1 MTILGIDLGTTN
13 SAMAYVKNGQPE
25 MIVNSRGERTTPS
38 VFQKNINGELVV
50 GSVAKNQYSSLPEQ
64 TVLEIKRKMGTDEK
78 ITVGETSFTPEQI
91 SAHFLKY
98 LKQAAEDFLGEKI
111 TEAVI
116 TVPAYF
122 SDAQRKATK
131 IAGEIAGLKVERI
144 LNEPTAAA
152 IAYGLAH
159 PDSEKNIIV
168 YDLGGGTFDISV
180 VRLDKNLIEVK
191 ASAGDNHLGGMD
203 LDRLLVDWVA
213 EQFAAQYD
221 VPLFSFGEASEITQR
236 HARVKLEAENVKKSL
251 SSELSA
257 TFNLPFLAVYEGKP
271 ISLDYT
277 ITRAEFEDIVRPLL
291 EETLVHVDKA
301 IHDAKLAPDAIDD
314 IILIGG
320 ATRIPLV
327 QKLVEEKFE
336 RMAKKDI
343 NPDEAVAL
351 GAAIQGAMKE
361 DSLPEE
367 SSLMVID
374 VCPYTLGTDVLRI
387 VDGKRQSGYFDILI
401 RRNEPLPVTAKK
413 IYNTVND
420 NQTTIDIGVYQGDDE
435 DARVNDDLR
444 ITETPLIVDEIPE
457 NAAGKEKVEIMFRYD
472 VNGLIQIEAT
482 VLSTG
487 RTISQVLDAQR
498 GIMSARQVKE
508 AKLELFDDWEK
519 SKLASEMKGVIR
531 RAKKVRRNAEPQQA
545 VQIEEA
551 IQQLEYAIQETDVE
565 LVKAREEAL
574 LDLLMEIIE

>member
-13 SAMAYVKNGQPE
+13 SAMAYIKNGQPE

-38 VFQKNINGELVV
+38 VFQKNFNGELVV

-64 TVLEIKRKMGTDEK
+64 TVLEIKRKMGTDDT
-78 ITVGETSFTPEQI
+78 IIVGDSSFTPQQI

-131 IAGEIAGLKVERI
+131 IAGDIAGLKVERI

-152 IAYGLAH
+152 IAYGLDH
-159 PDSEKNIIV
+159 PESEKNIIV

-180 VRLDKNLIEVK
+180 VRLDRQHIEVK

-203 LDRLLVDWVA
+203 FDRLLVDWLA
-213 EQFAAQYD
+213 EQFREHYEVA
-221 VPLFSFGEASEITQR
+221 LFSFGEESEITQR
-236 HARVKLEAENVKKSL
+236 HARVKLEAENVKKTL
-251 SSELSA
+251 SSEQEA
-257 TFNLPFLAVYEGKP
+257 TFNLPFLAVYDGQP
-271 ISLDYT
+271 LSLDYT
-277 ITRAEFEDIVRPLL
+277 ITRSEFEDIVRPLL
-291 EETLVHVDKA
+291 MTTLELIDKA
-301 IHDAKLAPDAIDD
+301 ICDAGLRPTDIDD

-327 QKLVEEKFE
+327 QRLVEDKFKCV
-336 RMAKKDI
+336 AKKDI

-361 DSLPEE
+361 QRLPEE
-367 SSLMVID
+367 SRLMVID
-374 VCPYTLGTDVLRI
+374 VCPYTLGTDILR
-387 VDGKRQSGYFDILI
+387 VVNGKRESGHFDILI
-401 RRNEPLPVTAKK
+401 HRNTPLPVSAKK
-413 IYNTVND
+413 IYHTVND
-420 NQTTIDIGVYQGDDE
+420 HQTTIDIGVYQGDDE
-435 DARVNDDLR
+435 DTYVRDDLR
-444 ITETPLIVDEIPE
+444 ITATPMIVDGIPK
-457 NAAGKEKVEIMFRYD
+457 NKAGKEKVEIAFHYD

-487 RTISQVLDAQR
+487 RTISHVLDAQR
-498 GIMSARQVKE
+498 GMMSARQVKE

-519 SKLASEMKGVIR
+519 SKLASDMKAVIR
-531 RAKKVRRNAEPQQA
+531 RAKKVRRNTEPQQA
-545 VQIEEA
+545 VQIDAA
-551 IQQLEYAIQETDVE
+551 IQRLEHAIQEADIE
-565 LVKAREEAL
+565 LVKEREEAL
-574 LDLLMEIIE
+574 LDLLIDMID

>member
-13 SAMAYVKNGQPE
+13 SAMAYIKNGQPE

-38 VFQKNINGELVV
+38 VFQKNLSGELVV

-64 TVLEIKRKMGTDEK
+64 TVLEIKRKMGTDDK
-78 ITVGETSFTPEQI
+78 IMIGDSSFTPQQI

-131 IAGEIAGLKVERI
+131 IAGDIAGLKVERI

-152 IAYGLAH
+152 IAYGLDH
-159 PDSEKNIIV
+159 PESEKNIIV

-180 VRLDKNLIEVK
+180 VRLDSQRIEVK
-191 ASAGDNHLGGMD
+191 ASAGNNHLGGMD
-203 LDRLLVDWVA
+203 FDRLLVDWLA
-213 EQFAAQYD
+213 EQFAEQYE
-221 VPLFSFGEASEITQR
+221 VALFSFGEESEITQR
-236 HARVKLEAENVKKSL
+236 HARVKLEAENVKKAL
-251 SSELSA
+251 SSEQEA
-257 TFNLPFLAVYEGKP
+257 TFNLPFLAVYDGQP
-271 ISLDYT
+271 LSLDYT
-277 ITRAEFEDIVRPLL
+277 ITRSEFEDIVRPLL
-291 EETLVHVDKA
+291 MATLEHVDKA
-301 IHDAKLAPDAIDD
+301 IRDAGLRPMDIDD

-327 QKLVEEKFE
+327 QQLVEEKFE
-336 RMAKKDI
+336 RVAKKDI

-361 DSLPEE
+361 QSLPEE

-374 VCPYTLGTDVLRI
+374 VCPYTLGTDILRI
-387 VDGKRQSGYFDILI
+387 VDGKRESGYFDILI
-401 RRNEPLPVTAKK
+401 HRNAPLPVSAKK

-435 DARVNDDLR
+435 DTHVRDDLR
-444 ITETPLIVDEIPE
+444 ITATPIIVDGIPE
-457 NAAGKEKVEIMFRYD
+457 NKAGKEKVEIAFHYD

-487 RTISQVLDAQR
+487 RTISHVLDAQR
-498 GIMSARQVKE
+498 GMMSARQVKE

-519 SKLASEMKGVIR
+519 SKLASDMKAVIR

-545 VQIEEA
+545 VQIDAA
-551 IQQLEYAIQETDVE
+551 IQRLEHAIQEADIE
-565 LVKAREEAL
+565 LVKEREEAL
-574 LDLLMEIIE
+574 LDMLMDIID

>member
-13 SAMAYVKNGQPE
+13 SAMAYIKNGQPE

-38 VFQKNINGELVV
+38 VFQKNLSGELVV

-64 TVLEIKRKMGTDEK
+64 TVLEIKRKMGTDDK
-78 ITVGETSFTPEQI
+78 IMIGDSSFTPQQI

-131 IAGEIAGLKVERI
+131 IAGDIAGLKVERI

-152 IAYGLAH
+152 IAYGLDH
-159 PDSEKNIIV
+159 PESEKNIIV

-180 VRLDKNLIEVK
+180 VRLDSQRIEVK
-191 ASAGDNHLGGMD
+191 ASAGNNHLGGMD
-203 LDRLLVDWVA
+203 FDRLLVDWLA
-213 EQFAAQYD
+213 EQFAEQYE
-221 VPLFSFGEASEITQR
+221 VALFSFGEESEITQR
-236 HARVKLEAENVKKSL
+236 HARVKLEAENVKKAL
-251 SSELSA
+251 SSEQEA
-257 TFNLPFLAVYEGKP
+257 TFNLPFLAVYDGQP
-271 ISLDYT
+271 LSLDYT
-277 ITRAEFEDIVRPLL
+277 ITRSEFEDIVRPLL
-291 EETLVHVDKA
+291 MATLEHVDKA
-301 IHDAKLAPDAIDD
+301 IRDAGLRPMDIDD

-327 QKLVEEKFE
+327 QQLVEEKFE
-336 RMAKKDI
+336 RVAKKDI

-361 DSLPEE
+361 QSLPEE

-374 VCPYTLGTDVLRI
+374 VCPYTLGTDILRI
-387 VDGKRQSGYFDILI
+387 VDGKRESGYFDILI
-401 RRNEPLPVTAKK
+401 HRNAPLPVSAKK
-413 IYNTVND
+413 IYN
-420 NQTTIDIGVYQGDDE
+420 IGVYQGDDE
-435 DARVNDDLR
+435 DTHVRDDLR
-444 ITETPLIVDEIPE
+444 ITATPIIVDGIPE
-457 NAAGKEKVEIMFRYD
+457 NKAGKEKVEIAFHYD

-487 RTISQVLDAQR
+487 RTISHVLDAQR
-498 GIMSARQVKE
+498 GMMSARQVKE

-519 SKLASEMKGVIR
+519 SKLASDMKAVIR

-545 VQIEEA
+545 VQIDAA
-551 IQQLEYAIQETDVE
+551 IQRLEHAIQEADIE
-565 LVKAREEAL
+565 LVKEREEAL
-574 LDLLMEIIE
+574 LDMLMDIID

>member
-13 SAMAYVKNGQPE
+13 SAMAYIKNGQPE

-38 VFQKNINGELVV
+38 VFQKNLSGELVV

-64 TVLEIKRKMGTDEK
+64 TVLEIKRKMGTDDK
-78 ITVGETSFTPEQI
+78 IMIGDSSFTPQQI

-131 IAGEIAGLKVERI
+131 IAGDIAGLKVERI

-152 IAYGLAH
+152 IAYGLDH
-159 PDSEKNIIV
+159 PESEKNIIV

-180 VRLDKNLIEVK
+180 VRLDSQRIEVK
-191 ASAGDNHLGGMD
+191 ASAGNNHLGGMD
-203 LDRLLVDWVA
+203 FDRLLVDWLA
-213 EQFAAQYD
+213 EQFAEQYE
-221 VPLFSFGEASEITQR
+221 VALFSFGEESEITQR
-236 HARVKLEAENVKKSL
+236 HARVKLEAENVKKAL
-251 SSELSA
+251 SSEQEA
-257 TFNLPFLAVYEGKP
+257 TFNLPFLAVYDGQP
-271 ISLDYT
+271 LSLDYT
-277 ITRAEFEDIVRPLL
+277 ITRSEFEDIVRPLL
-291 EETLVHVDKA
+291 MATLEHVDKA
-301 IHDAKLAPDAIDD
+301 IRDAGLRPMDIDD

-327 QKLVEEKFE
+327 QQLVEEKFE
-336 RMAKKDI
+336 RVAKKDI

-361 DSLPEE
+361 QSLPEE

-374 VCPYTLGTDVLRI
+374 VCPYTLGTDILRI
-387 VDGKRQSGYFDILI
+387 VDGKRESGYFDILI
-401 RRNEPLPVTAKK
+401 HRNAPLPVSAKK

-435 DARVNDDLR
+435 DTHVRDDLR
-444 ITETPLIVDEIPE
+444 ITATPIIVDGIPE
-457 NAAGKEKVEIMFRYD
+457 NKAGKEKVEIAFHYD

-487 RTISQVLDAQR
+487 RTISHVLDAQR
-498 GIMSARQVKE
+498 GMMSARQVKE

-519 SKLASEMKGVIR
+519 SKLASDMKAVIR
-531 RAKKVRRNAEPQQA
+531 RAKKIRRNAEPQQA
-545 VQIEEA
+545 VQIDAA
-551 IQQLEYAIQETDVE
+551 IQRLEHAIQEADIE
-565 LVKAREEAL
+565 LVKEREEAL
-574 LDLLMEIIE
+574 LDMLMDIID

>member
-152 IAYGLAH
+152 IAYGLDH

-327 QKLVEEKFE
+327 QKLVEAKFE
-336 RMAKKDI
+336 RIAKKDI

-444 ITETPLIVDEIPE
+444 ITETPLIVDKIPE

>member
-13 SAMAYVKNGQPE
+13 SAMAYIKNGQPE

-38 VFQKNINGELVV
+38 VFQKNLSGELVV

-64 TVLEIKRKMGTDEK
+64 TVLEIKRKMGTDDK
-78 ITVGETSFTPEQI
+78 VMIGDSSFTPQQI

-131 IAGEIAGLKVERI
+131 IAGDIAGLKVERI

-152 IAYGLAH
+152 IAYGLDH
-159 PDSEKNIIV
+159 PESEKNIIV

-180 VRLDKNLIEVK
+180 VRLDSQRIEVK
-191 ASAGDNHLGGMD
+191 ASAGNNHLGGMD
-203 LDRLLVDWVA
+203 FDRLLVDWLA
-213 EQFAAQYD
+213 EQFAEQYE
-221 VPLFSFGEASEITQR
+221 VALFSFGEESEITQR
-236 HARVKLEAENVKKSL
+236 HARVKLEAENVKKAL
-251 SSELSA
+251 SSEQEA
-257 TFNLPFLAVYEGKP
+257 TFNLPFLAVYDGQP
-271 ISLDYT
+271 LSLDYT
-277 ITRAEFEDIVRPLL
+277 ITRSEFEDIVRPLL
-291 EETLVHVDKA
+291 MATLEHVDKA
-301 IHDAKLAPDAIDD
+301 IRDAGLRPMDIDD

-327 QKLVEEKFE
+327 QQLVEEKFE
-336 RMAKKDI
+336 RVAKKDI

-361 DSLPEE
+361 QSLPEE

-374 VCPYTLGTDVLRI
+374 VCPYTLGTDILRI
-387 VDGKRQSGYFDILI
+387 VDGKRESGYFDILI
-401 RRNEPLPVTAKK
+401 HRNAPLPVSAKK

-435 DARVNDDLR
+435 DTHVRDDLR
-444 ITETPLIVDEIPE
+444 ITATPIIVDGIPE
-457 NAAGKEKVEIMFRYD
+457 NKAGKEKVEIAFHYD

-487 RTISQVLDAQR
+487 RTISHVLDAQR
-498 GIMSARQVKE
+498 GMMSARQVKE

-519 SKLASEMKGVIR
+519 SKLASDMKAVIR

-545 VQIEEA
+545 VQIDAA
-551 IQQLEYAIQETDVE
+551 IQRLEHAIQEADIE
-565 LVKAREEAL
+565 LVKEREEAL
-574 LDLLMEIIE
+574 LDMLMDIID

>member
-25 MIVNSRGERTTPS
+25 IIVNSRGERTTPS
-38 VFQKNINGELVV
+38 VFQKNISGELVV

-78 ITVGETSFTPEQI
+78 IKIGDDSFTPEQI

-152 IAYGLAH
+152 IAYGLDH
-159 PDSEKNIIV
+159 PDSEKNVIV

-180 VRLDKNLIEVK
+180 VKLDHNIIEVK

-203 LDRLLVDWVA
+203 FDRLLVDWLA
-213 EQFAAQYD
+213 EQFLEQYD
-221 VPLFSFGEASEITQR
+221 VPLFSFGESSEITQR
-236 HARVKLEAENVKKSL
+236 LARVKLEAENVKKTL
-251 SSELSA
+251 SSEQSA

-291 EETLVHVDKA
+291 VSTLEHMDKA
-301 IHDAKLAPDAIDD
+301 IRDAGLSHEKIDD

-327 QKLVEEKFE
+327 QQLVEEKFG
-336 RMAKKDI
+336 RTAKKDI

-361 DSLPEE
+361 DALPEQ

-374 VCPYTLGTDVLRI
+374 VCPYTLGTDILR
-387 VDGKRQSGYFDILI
+387 VVNGKRESGFFDILI
-401 RRNEPLPVTAKK
+401 HRNAPLPVTAKK
-413 IYNTVND
+413 VYHTVND
-420 NQTTIDIGVYQGDDE
+420 NQTTIDIGVYQGDDDDE
-435 DARVNDDLR
+435 RVNEELR
-444 ITETPLIVDEIPE
+444 ITETPIIVDGIPE
-457 NAAGKEKVEIMFRYD
+457 KPAGQEKVEITFRYD

-487 RTISQVLDAQR
+487 RTISQALDAQR
-498 GIMSARQVKE
+498 GIMSPRQVKE

-545 VQIEEA
+545 IQIDEA
-551 IQQLEYAIQETDVE
+551 ISKLEKAIQEGDYDA
-565 LVKAREEAL
+565 VKAREETL

>member
-38 VFQKNINGELVV
+38 VFQKNISGELVV

-78 ITVGETSFTPEQI
+78 IMVGETSFTPEQI

-152 IAYGLAH
+152 IAYGLDH

-213 EQFAAQYD
+213 EQFAEQYD

-291 EETLVHVDKA
+291 KETLVHVDKA

-327 QKLVEEKFE
+327 QKLVEAKFE

-374 VCPYTLGTDVLRI
+374 VCPYTLGTDILRI

-444 ITETPLIVDEIPE
+444 ITETPIIVDEIPE

-551 IQQLEYAIQETDVE
+551 IQQLEYAIQETNIE

-574 LDLLMEIIE
+574 IDLLMEIIE

>member
-374 VCPYTLGTDVLRI
+374 VCQYTLGTDVLRI

-401 RRNEPLPVTAKK
+401 RRTEPLPVTAKK